1 MLFSGKTE
9 ACKEDGNYEYK
20 RKQFHKAIAAYTE
33 GIKVKCDNVELNAIL
48 YTNRATAHFSLGMM
62 VPNISSN
69 NNYYCYS
76 MCLVIDIL
84 SKLLQSIPVEIKS

>member
-9 ACKEDGNYEYK
+9 AYKEDGNYEYK
-20 RKQFHKAIAAYTE
+20 KKQFHKAIAAYTE

-62 VPNISSN
+62 VPNIFSN
-69 NNYYCYS
+69 NNNFYDCFS
-76 MCLVIDIL
+76 MCQMIDIL
-84 SKLLQSIPVEIKS
+84 SKCKVYR